1 MMLKLIIPCCLFL
14 LFSFLGYSE
23 ANFFVSTTTS
33 STTLS
38 TVYICYDQSAA
49 ATYLIACSK
58 KKKRKRQLSIE
69 ANPEQTSAVDLA
81 PSKVEAISEPQAEAV
96 ADSKS
101 EDDVDELSAL
111 EGSERDRR
119 QFLNYWLTIT
129 KTTTL
134 TSYTTTSSLSA
145 IYCTPYDFLYN
156 PCAGD
161 GSGPGK
167 KKRKKRSGADMD

>member
-1 MMLKLIIPCCLFL
+1 MFL
-14 LFSFLGYSE
+14 DMVG
-23 ANFFVSTTTS
+23 VITTS
-33 STTLS
+33 KLSILS
-38 TVYICYDQSAA
+38 TFQGGLPEPPPMSSRVNNKIIFEIIENYFSNF
-49 ATYLIACSK
+49 
-58 KKKRKRQLSIE
+58 SIE
-69 ANPEQTSAVDLA
+69 ANPEQTSSVDLA
-81 PSKVEAISEPQAEAV
+81 PSKVEAIAEPKAEAV
-96 ADSKS
+96 ADSKA
-101 EDDVDELSAL
+101 EDEVDELSAL